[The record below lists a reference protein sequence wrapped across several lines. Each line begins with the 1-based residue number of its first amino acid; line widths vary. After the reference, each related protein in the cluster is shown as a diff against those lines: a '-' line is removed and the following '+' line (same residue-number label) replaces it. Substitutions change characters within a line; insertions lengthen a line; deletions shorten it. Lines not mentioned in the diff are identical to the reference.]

1 MAKKCIPGL
10 FCIENM
16 TLFFLLFLLLILGYM
31 FLTYHNKNSIYSK
44 VVSPYLYRRPDVFV
58 MEQPPVVQS
67 MFGLATRN
75 DVYSNPY
82 YPPLKNDGYYFSSGS
97 SDIRGVPMIQTQLPP
112 VNIVAP
118 VNIETRG
125 LNSSY
130 EQVGILTKNENS
142 NSDDLILPLF
152 GRRNMAGRDKWQYY
166 AISNTGNINTK
177 LPVKVNGKSATSE
190 QGVDPISNGDALF
203 VEGYNNKF
211 KATVYENNSFSYI
224 PL

>member
-16 TLFFLLFLLLILGYM
+16 TLFFLMFLVLILFYM
-31 FLTYHNKNSIYSK
+31 FINYNRIHRVHNSVIA
-44 VVSPYLYRRPDVFV
+44 PIPYRRPNVV
-58 MEQPPVVQS
+58 VVEQPPLIQS
-67 MFGLATRN
+67 LFGLATRN

-97 SDIRGVPMIQTQLPP
+97 SDIRGVPMIQAPP
-112 VNIVAP
+112 PLVAP

-125 LNSSY
+125 LNSTY
-130 EQVGILTKNENS
+130 EQVGILTKNEAS
-142 NSDDLILPLF
+142 NNEDNLILPLF

-177 LPVKVNGKSATSE
+177 LPVKVNGKSATSDT
-190 QGVDPISNGDALF
+190 GVDPVSSGDALF